1 MEKNSFSADSGRSP
15 RCRNILQSAL
25 SCFAEEGFH
34 RTTNKKIAARAGVAE
49 GLLYHYFPDKE
60 ALLFAIIEEK
70 FSKESSPIQK
80 VYAEWDQKL
89 QNNQISG
96 KDLEVFLERVGEATI
111 SSLVLHRD
119 VFRIVV
125 SEYRLLEKDREPLY
139 PRMVY
144 ELSLN
149 RFNRIVSVLCG
160 WSEIRDVAQYFLG
173 ALFSNF
179 FFQEILS
186 GKKIWPVDDKIFL
199 SRLIDHFMKGLG
211 PISEPNRIE
220 GQNGME

>member
-1 MEKNSFSADSGRSP
+1 MEKNSFSADSGRTP

-25 SCFAEEGFH
+25 LCFAEEGFH

-70 FSKESSPIQK
+70 FSQESSPIQK
-80 VYAEWDQKL
+80 VYFDWEKSL
-89 QNNQISG
+89 ENKKSSG
-96 KDLEVFLERVGEATI
+96 KDLELFLKQVGEATI
-111 SSLVLHRD
+111 ASLGLHRD

-149 RFNRIVSVLCG
+149 RFNKIVSELAG
-160 WSEIRDVAQYFLG
+160 WSEARDVAQYFLG
-173 ALFSNF
+173 VLFSNF

-186 GKKIWPVDDKIFL
+186 GKKIKPVDDEVFL
-199 SRLIDHFMKGLG
+199 VNLIDHFMKGLG
-211 PISEPNRIE
+211 PVSDPNRIE
-220 GQNGME
+220 GKHGVD

>member
-1 MEKNSFSADSGRSP
+1 MDDNSFSADSGRSP

-80 VYAEWDQKL
+80 VYAEWEEKL
-89 QNNQISG
+89 EQGQISG
-96 KDLEVFLERVGEATI
+96 KDLGVFLKQVGDATI
-111 SSLVLHRD
+111 ASLVLHRD

-149 RFNRIVSVLCG
+149 RFNRIVSVLAG
-160 WSEIRDVAQYFLG
+160 WPEVRDVAQYFLG
-173 ALFSNF
+173 VLFSNF

-186 GKKIWPVDDKIFL
+186 GKKICTVDNKIFL
-199 SRLIDHFMKGLG
+199 ANLIDHFMKGLG
-211 PISEPNRIE
+211 PVSEANHLRGHHE
-220 GQNGME
+220 VE

>member
-15 RCRNILQSAL
+15 RCRNILQAAL

-60 ALLFAIIEEK
+60 ALLFSIIKEK
-70 FSKESSPIQK
+70 FSQESSPIQK
-80 VYAEWDQKL
+80 VYAEWEKKL
-89 QNNQISG
+89 ENHLFCG
-96 KDLEVFLERVGEATI
+96 KDLDVFLKRVGEATMA
-111 SSLVLHRD
+111 SLVLHRD

-139 PRMVY
+139 PRLVY

-149 RFNRIVSVLCG
+149 RFNRIVSVLAG
-160 WSEIRDVAQYFLG
+160 WSEVRDVAQYFLG
-173 ALFSNF
+173 VLFSNF

-186 GKKIWPVDDKIFL
+186 GKKICPLDDKVFL
-199 SRLIDHFMKGLG
+199 TNLIDHFMKGLG
-211 PISEPNRIE
+211 PVLEPNRLE
-220 GQNGME
+220 GQHGVE

>member
-1 MEKNSFSADSGRSP
+1 MDENSFSADSGRSP

-70 FSKESSPIQK
+70 FSQESSPIQK
-80 VYAEWDQKL
+80 VYVEWEKKL
-89 QNNQISG
+89 ENHQLSG
-96 KDLEVFLERVGEATI
+96 KDLDSFLKEVGEATI
-111 SSLVLHRD
+111 SSLILHRD

-139 PRMVY
+139 PKMVY

-149 RFNRIVSVLCG
+149 RFNRIVSELAG
-160 WSEIRDVAQYFLG
+160 WSGVRDVALYFLG
-173 ALFSNF
+173 VLFSNF

-186 GKKIWPVDDKIFL
+186 GKKIWPVDDKVFL
-199 SRLIDHFMKGLG
+199 ANLIDHFMKGLG
-211 PISEPNRIE
+211 PVSEPNRLE
-220 GQNGME
+220 GQNGVE